1 MKTIGVLVFSI
12 CFFSC
17 AQIEP
22 RAPLDKERTLFLNS
36 SAQRNKQLLLQ
47 EEQLLVESAE
57 RDSLLDF
64 RKSEAGFLYAYV
76 KKTATNAPLPV
87 KGDLVYFQYKIE
99 DLNQN
104 IIYNKDNLGIV
115 EYAID
120 EEELLPA
127 LRVALRMMK
136 PNEVVVFLFPSY
148 LCYSYQGNGDKIGI
162 NQPLRFTIERLNRP

>member
-22 RAPLDKERTLFLNS
+22 RAPLNKERTLFLNS

-64 RKSEAGFLYAYV
+64 RKSEAGFLYAYQ
-76 KKTATNAPLPV
+76 KKAATNAPLPV
-87 KGDLVYFQYKIE
+87 KGDLVNFQYKIE

-104 IIYNKDNLGIV
+104 IIYDKDNLGIV

-136 PNEVVVFLFPSY
+136 PNEIVVFLFPSY